1 MRIKVAIGLVV
12 AFLAT
17 LLSVGPASAG
27 VRVIERANGD
37 VLINGDG
44 GENSV
49 DVVFCEGGPTLV
61 FIGDGN
67 NNQSREIVEID
78 VVDDL
83 TINMKGGNDWV
94 TVRSGFNEGDIED
107 NGAAEHESCELEPR
121 AAADHPEDPEIPGN
135 LKILGAS
142 GGDSINVRSVSI
154 GKDLTVSMSSGDN
167 WFSMNDVHVGDDLT
181 VRASGGRDNVNLY
194 EFWIHDRM
202 DINLSAGN
210 NSFYFGYGSAGRSIL
225 RGHNGNDTMNT
236 GGGGPLDLG
245 HNPVVIS
252 AGGTDHFRMYGLLW
266 TGKLRLNTGS
276 GSDDVR
282 LHPAEGNGVGVAETR
297 GILDLDTAAGDDD
310 AHIGGYLIPGDDLNG
325 GPGDDQLWH
334 HMDLDQGATI
344 KNFEDIFDYN
354 DVP

>member
-44 GENSV
+44 GENFV
-49 DVVFCEGGPTLV
+49 DVVLCDDGPDLV
-61 FIGDGN
+61 YIGDGN
-67 NNQSREIVEID
+67 NNQSREVIEID

-83 TINMKGGNDWV
+83 TINMKGGNDRV
-94 TVRSGFNEGDIED
+94 LVRRGFEDDRNEPDNNVAEGCSFGPLDAEDLEGDPD
-107 NGAAEHESCELEPR
+107 
-121 AAADHPEDPEIPGN
+121 IPGN

-142 GGDSINVRSVSI
+142 GSDNTGVHGVSI

-167 WFSMNDVHVGDDLT
+167 RFNMSHVHVGDDLT
-181 VRASGGRDNVNLY
+181 VRASGGRDGVDLY
-194 EFWIHDRM
+194 EFWVHDRM